1 MWYLDVKYLFAIT
14 AIILSIIDV
23 FYYICI
29 IYYLFMSKYS
39 IAKTPATVMQELI
52 LKTQELRKKNRISQ
66 LELSKRS
73 GVSFGSVKRFET
85 TGQISLESLLKLA
98 YFFNRLN
105 DFNTVFQID
114 SNFGT
119 IEELFSNKTR

>member
-1 MWYLDVKYLFAIT
+1 
-14 AIILSIIDV
+14 
-23 FYYICI
+23 
-29 IYYLFMSKYS
+29 MSKYS
-39 IAKTPATVMQELI
+39 IAKTPVTVMQELI
-52 LKTQELRKKNRISQ
+52 LKTQELRKKNGISQ

-114 SNFGT
+114 SNLGT
-119 IEELFSNKTR
+119 VEELFSNKTR

>member
-1 MWYLDVKYLFAIT
+1 
-14 AIILSIIDV
+14 
-23 FYYICI
+23 
-29 IYYLFMSKYS
+29 MSKYS
-39 IAKTPATVMQELI
+39 ITKTTATVMQELV
-52 LKTQELRKKNRISQ
+52 LKTQELRKKNGVSQ

-98 YFFNRLN
+98 YFFNRLD

-114 SNFGT
+114 SNLENV
-119 IEELFSNKTR
+119 EELFSNKTR

>member
-1 MWYLDVKYLFAIT
+1 
-14 AIILSIIDV
+14 
-23 FYYICI
+23 
-29 IYYLFMSKYS
+29 MSKYS